1 MSLFDEEIEIEIA
14 KRKPNTIW
22 LTSLA
27 DLLALMLAFFVMV
40 FSMSEIKKD
49 TWEIVLEKLGYQ
61 LNDQV
66 EASDKGPTADKN
78 IELFSEQKAFDL
90 AYLEN
95 ILGSKIASSSE
106 LSDVEIFKS
115 ADRLIISFAGETYF
129 GTGGDDVA
137 LKMVE
142 ATRLLGESL
151 RYVKN
156 RVEIYGHSDPSPMTG
171 NDPDALTNWG
181 LSLARALS
189 VSDIL
194 KKSGYSFPIRVFGM
208 ADSRFFEL
216 EDVEDVQKKYALARR
231 VDIVIREAEGLG
243 R

>member
-1 MSLFDEEIEIEIA
+1 VNLFDEEIEIESA
-14 KRKPNTIW
+14 KRKPNVMW

-27 DLLALMLAFFVMV
+27 DLLALLLAFFVMV

-49 TWEIVLEKLGYQ
+49 TWEEVLDKLGYKIN
-61 LNDQV
+61 LAT
-66 EASDKGPTADKN
+66 EASDTGPTEDKN

-95 ILGSKIASSSE
+95 ILSSKISDSEE
-106 LSDVEIFKS
+106 LSDVAIFKS

-137 LKMVE
+137 PKMVD

-156 RVEIYGHSDPSPMTG
+156 RIEIYGHSDPSPMTR
-171 NDPDALTNWG
+171 NDPEALTNWG

-194 KKSGYSFPIRVFGM
+194 KKAGYSFPIRVFGM
-208 ADSRFFEL
+208 ADTRFFEL
-216 EDVEDVQKKYALARR
+216 EGVEDIQNKYALARR
-231 VDIVIREAEGLG
+231 VDIVIREAEGQG